1 MRKNEKGTILIEF
14 IGSFLLFFLLI
25 ISILSL
31 VNIVTAQARVHYALT
46 ETANTLSMYG
56 YVLSATDQVS
66 SQEAE
71 EPADDINAILN
82 KLNQFQSGFSSWE
95 GSVPSQALQSVMGAF
110 LGEVQATALK
120 GVINELVLSNLAT
133 GAQSGEEYLRS
144 VRISNLELTEFASP
158 GSGTAGKES
167 TLYDSQDNIKLTVEY
182 EIDYTFMGLPIPFE
196 PKLKVAQSVKTKM
209 WFQREG
215 YRG

>member
-95 GSVPSQALQSVMGAF
+95 GSAPSQALQSVMGAF
-110 LGEVQATALK
+110 LGEVQASALK

-158 GSGTAGKES
+158 GSGTVGKES